1 METKKEI
8 RTRLLKLRMEF
19 PDEACAEQA
28 KKVAEKLF
36 LHPWYQGCGRLFCY
50 VSFRK
55 EVDTFAIM
63 KRALQDEKAL
73 AVPKVR
79 DTTMDFYEIRDF
91 SELQKGAYGILEPRG
106 EQLLFPQKDDLML
119 VPGAAFDRN
128 GYRIGYG
135 GGYYDR
141 YLRRHPDMKTI
152 ALAYDF
158 QIISRVPAE
167 EFDVPA
173 GEVLFPQ
180 KQNKQTFT

>member
-1 METKKEI
+1 
-8 RTRLLKLRMEF
+8 
-19 PDEACAEQA
+19 
-28 KKVAEKLF
+28 
-36 LHPWYQGCGRLFCY
+36 
-50 VSFRK
+50 
-55 EVDTFAIM
+55 
-63 KRALQDEKAL
+63 
-73 AVPKVR
+73 
-79 DTTMDFYEIRDF
+79 
-91 SELQKGAYGILEPRG
+91 
-106 EQLLFPQKDDLML
+106 ML

>member
-1 METKKEI
+1 
-8 RTRLLKLRMEF
+8 
-19 PDEACAEQA
+19 
-28 KKVAEKLF
+28 
-36 LHPWYQGCGRLFCY
+36 
-50 VSFRK
+50 
-55 EVDTFAIM
+55 
-63 KRALQDEKAL
+63 
-73 AVPKVR
+73 
-79 DTTMDFYEIRDF
+79 MDFYEIRDF
-91 SELQKGAYGILEPRG
+91 SELQKGAYGILEPTGDR
-106 EQLLFPQKDDLML
+106 LLLPQKDDLML